1 MCKLPTQIELPNGSK
16 ELITNDNDLIDIAD
30 RFVSYE
36 YSKIIENVVNTK
48 SAEQQY
54 AERKINT
61 DLQNYETQLDEYN
74 SCLQDLDE
82 VVDKFE
88 DYLADSKRITRD
100 KITDYVTQIRK
111 LINEY
116 Y

>member
-16 ELITNDNDLIDIAD
+16 ELITNDNDLVDIAD
-30 RFVSYE
+30 RFVGYE

-54 AERKINT
+54 AERKFKSDMIS
-61 DLQNYETQLDEYN
+61 YEIQLDEYN
-74 SCLQDLDE
+74 SCLQDLNE
-82 VVDKFE
+82 VVNKLE
-88 DYLADSKRITRD
+88 DYLADAKRITRD
-100 KITDYVTQIRK
+100 KVTDYVTQIRK